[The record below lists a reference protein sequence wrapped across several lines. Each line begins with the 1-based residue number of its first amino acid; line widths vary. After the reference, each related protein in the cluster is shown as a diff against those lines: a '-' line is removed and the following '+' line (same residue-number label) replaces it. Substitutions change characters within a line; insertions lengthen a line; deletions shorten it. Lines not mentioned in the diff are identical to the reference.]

1 MLEVSSLK
9 NTSFK
14 RQDLDSPK
22 VFKQANFDRS
32 ILEYKIQQI
41 NEEGKR
47 TYLTPS
53 GNKYPSI
60 TTVMSHMKAD
70 VIREWRQR
78 VGNEEA
84 NRISTKATRRGTALH
99 TVCEKYID
107 NQEDFGIV
115 SPDALDLFKMIRR
128 PVLDASIDNVYC
140 QETRL
145 YSDYIGVAGTVD
157 CVADFNGKR
166 SIIDFKTARKIK
178 PRKWIKDYFMQTSG
192 YAVMFEEITKIPVT
206 QVVIIMASEEGYEVF
221 IEKRD
226 DWVEPLIDAVKI
238 YNAVNGV

>member
-14 RQDLDSPK
+14 RRDLVSPK
-22 VFKQANFDRS
+22 TFKQAEFDRS
-32 ILEYKIQQI
+32 ILNYKIQQI

-84 NRISTKATRRGTALH
+84 NRISTKATTRGTALH

-107 NQEDFGIV
+107 NQEEFGKV
-115 SPDALDLFKMIRR
+115 SPDALDLFKMIK
-128 PVLDASIDNVYC
+128 PVLDKSIDNVYC

-157 CVADFNGKR
+157 CVAEFNGR
-166 SIIDFKTARKIK
+166 LSIVDFKTARKIK
-178 PRKWIKDYFMQTSG
+178 PRKWITDYFMQTSG
-192 YAVMFEEITKIPVT
+192 YAVMFEEITSIPIS
-206 QVVIIMASEEGYEVF
+206 QVVIIMASEEGHEVF

-226 DWVEPLIDAVKI
+226 DWIEPLIDAVKI
-238 YNAVNGV
+238 YNAVHK